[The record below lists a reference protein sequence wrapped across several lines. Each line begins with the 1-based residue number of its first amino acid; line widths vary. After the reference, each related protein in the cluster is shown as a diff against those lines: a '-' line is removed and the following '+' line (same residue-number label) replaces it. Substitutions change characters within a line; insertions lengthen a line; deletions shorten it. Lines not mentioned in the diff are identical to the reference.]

1 MTYET
6 PGVQEIGNA
15 EELTLGGGPTDNVDA
30 EGLYK
35 GIDIRF

>member
-1 MTYET
+1 MAYQT
-6 PGVQEIGNA
+6 PVVQEIGNA
-15 EELTLGGGPTDNVDA
+15 AALTLGGGPTDHVDA